1 MSIACTG
8 FERQTEKFLTIY
20 KKSCAIVL
28 NADLNI
34 IPLIR
39 LQQMS
44 RVGIFFNQRFDT
56 GLVYIIK
63 LTVVTT
69 KTGSGIIITTIAYIK
84 KGSMY
89 YSCGRHRFAKW
100 NGPRVCRDVSGR
112 LQPRSSSYHSD
123 GRVYHHSLPYRYGN

>member
-39 LQQMS
+39 FQQMS
-44 RVGIFFNQRFDT
+44 RIGIFFNQRFDT

-84 KGSMY
+84 KVQCIIVAEDTVSPSLRTRASPEPRPRSART
-89 YSCGRHRFAKW
+89 SCG
-100 NGPRVCRDVSGR
+100 
-112 LQPRSSSYHSD
+112 
-123 GRVYHHSLPYRYGN
+123 

>member
-39 LQQMS
+39 FQQMS
-44 RVGIFFNQRFDT
+44 RIGIFFNQRFDT

-84 KGSMY
+84 KVQ
-89 YSCGRHRFAKW
+89 CIIVAE
-100 NGPRVCRDVSGR
+100 DTVSPSGTG
-112 LQPRSSSYHSD
+112 QRSFCISKVAAAVAGNAFGKPSAFWSS
-123 GRVYHHSLPYRYGN
+123 VNL